1 MLLDCQQN
9 ALACSASR
17 GGRESVYYVPAE
29 LLREKS
35 WSLSLRQHDY
45 VELCDVLPSVML
57 G

>member
-29 LLREKS
+29 LLCEKS
-35 WSLSLRQHDY
+35 WSLSLCQHDY
-45 VELCDVLPSVML
+45 VKPCDVML
-57 G
+57 SIVLG